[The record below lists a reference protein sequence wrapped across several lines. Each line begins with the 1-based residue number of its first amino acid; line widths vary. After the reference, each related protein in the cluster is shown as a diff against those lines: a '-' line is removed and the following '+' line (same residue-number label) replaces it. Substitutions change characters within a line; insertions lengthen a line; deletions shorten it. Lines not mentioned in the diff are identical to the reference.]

1 MKFGSSVVRVVSLFT
16 IILMLAAFATAKDT
30 RKYIAAGS
38 TICVAVD
45 GSFDNYLITA
55 MNKEAVNL
63 TYFDGNDKPC
73 EAATYTLKGTLDGGG
88 ENEKGHHG
96 HNHNTEFT
104 ASVRLVSTDGRIAWS
119 GTSGKPALAEKTAEQ
134 LAKEIKRSVR

>member
-1 MKFGSSVVRVVSLFT
+1 MKLGMVVLLALVGSAV
-16 IILMLAAFATAKDT
+16 AKDT
-30 RKYIAAGS
+30 RQYIAAGS
-38 TICVAVD
+38 NICVAVD

-55 MNKEAVNL
+55 MNKEGL
-63 TYFDGNDKPC
+63 DLKYFDGNDKPC
-73 EAATYTLKGTLDGGG
+73 DTATYTLKGTLDGGG

-104 ASVRLVSTDGRIAWS
+104 AAVRLVTADGRIAWS

>member
-1 MKFGSSVVRVVSLFT
+1 MKLGRLVVRLVSLHAIT
-16 IILMLAAFATAKDT
+16 LTLAGFATATNT
-30 RKYIAAGS
+30 RQYIAAGS
-38 TICVAVD
+38 TISVEVD

-63 TYFDGNDKPC
+63 SYFDGNDKPC
-73 EAATYTLKGTLDGGG
+73 AAATYTLKGTLDGGG
-88 ENEKGHHG
+88 ENQKGHHG

-104 ASVRLVSTDGRIAWS
+104 ASVRLVTTDGRIAWS

>member
-1 MKFGSSVVRVVSLFT
+1 
-16 IILMLAAFATAKDT
+16 MLAGLATAKDT
-30 RKYIAAGS
+30 RQYFAAHS

-55 MNKEAVNL
+55 MSKEGVNL
-63 TYFDGNDKPC
+63 SYFDGKDKPC
-73 EAATYTLKGTLDGGG
+73 DAATYTLKGTLDGGG
-88 ENEKGHHG
+88 ENQKGHHG

-104 ASVRLVSTDGRIAWS
+104 ASVRLVAIDGRVAWN
-119 GTSGKPALAEKTAEQ
+119 GTSGKPALAEKTAQQ